1 MGISNLH
8 PSDAGAAVWG
18 PRCGVTQ
25 WEDRSGLVT
34 ESLWASAISL
44 RTDGTADIQ
53 WGLLNPW
60 ALSPAL
66 CTHYLI
72 QSSGDGFTV
81 KE

>member
-1 MGISNLH
+1 MKLELLSGGH
-8 PSDAGAAVWG
+8 A
-18 PRCGVTQ
+18 GVTLL
-25 WEDRSGLVT
+25 EDRSGLVT

-53 WGLLNPW
+53 WQLINPW
-60 ALSPAL
+60 ALSSTL
-66 CTHYLI
+66 CTHYLT